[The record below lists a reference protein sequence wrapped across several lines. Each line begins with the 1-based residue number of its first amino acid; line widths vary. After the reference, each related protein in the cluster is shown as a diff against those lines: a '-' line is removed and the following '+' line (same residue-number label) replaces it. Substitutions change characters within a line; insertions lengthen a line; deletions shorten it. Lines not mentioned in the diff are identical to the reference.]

1 MDKRL
6 KRFNDAFY
14 KVIDDLYLKYPKF
27 KNKITITHH
36 DNNTGNYRLI
46 YYLISFK
53 VSKKIK
59 NVNTSPS
66 FNMIVLEENFKK
78 PNILILI
85 DPKTNIEY
93 STPKIFSV
101 EFLVNEFI
109 KFNKR
114 INNYIKI
121 INELSEN
128 YDLSFQDSICKGYDE
143 VPVIDFLDLKI
154 RFIFNNNCCNYFF
167 NDKDIKFTYKTTT
180 QDIMNVIAK
189 YKVKCLEQ
197 NLLIWKNFI
206 KEMEGFKPKNKMK
219 NV

>member
-14 KVIDDLYLKYPKF
+14 EIIDDLYLKYPKI
-27 KNKITITHH
+27 KNKITITLS
-36 DNNTGNYRLI
+36 DNGSGNYRSI
-46 YYLISFK
+46 YYTISFK

-59 NVNTSPS
+59 NINMNPCFNTV
-66 FNMIVLEENFKK
+66 VLESGFKK
-78 PNILILI
+78 PNILILR
-85 DPKTNIEY
+85 DPKTNIVY
-93 STPKIFSV
+93 NSPKIFSV
-101 EFLVNEFI
+101 EFLINEFT

-128 YDLSFQDSICKGYDE
+128 YDLSFLDKIYDE
-143 VPVIDFLDLKI
+143 APIIYFDNLKI
-154 RFIFNNNCCNYFF
+154 RFMFNQNCCNYYF
-167 NDKDIKFTYKTTT
+167 NDKSIKFTYKTTV
-180 QDIMNVIAK
+180 QDIMNIITK
-189 YKVKCLEQ
+189 YKIKSLEH

-206 KEMEGFKPKNKMK
+206 EEMEGFKPKNKMK